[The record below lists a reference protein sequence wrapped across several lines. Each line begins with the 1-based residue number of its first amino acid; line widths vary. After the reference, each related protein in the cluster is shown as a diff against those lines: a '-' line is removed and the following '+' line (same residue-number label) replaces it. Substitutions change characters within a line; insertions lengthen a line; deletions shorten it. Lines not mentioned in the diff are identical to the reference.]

1 MKERLDKL
9 AEVWN
14 SLTSSRKLT
23 LIVAIVGILILS
35 VGIVNWS
42 GGSTSM
48 RVLVSGS
55 EAKDLTAVVD
65 VLRVNQVEFEYS
77 ESGDTILVPEDKRAA
92 MRMELAMKGLP
103 RSGEVGF
110 EIFDEGNFGISDF
123 VQRTNHTRAIQGELG
138 RTIAM
143 MDAVKSAK
151 VFIVKPENNLLL
163 SEDPNDRPS
172 ASVYV
177 DTGGNTLDKSNV
189 SAIQFLV
196 SNANKGI
203 NKSNVAVMDNQGNL
217 LSEQGE
223 SSGAAGIAGQMMKA
237 YEAQERRLETKIET
251 MLAKT
256 VGRENVIARVSVNLE
271 TISTT
276 VLDEKFDP
284 DGSVPRTQTTDKD
297 QAKTVETQPQ
307 NNATGMGANV
317 PNVSQDATQQDPI
330 MAQSDETRESKTT
343 DYEISRNLKE
353 TVQEPGSIISRSVAV
368 LIKKGESARTTEDI
382 NIIREAVINAVG
394 ARFNL
399 DESGKLVA
407 VGDLLTHVSIN
418 EVVFQD
424 SSMGGFGGDATDKF
438 EEFINKYGSHG
449 KTLVGVI
456 LAVTMFIVF
465 LRMLKKFKPNEAE
478 VQVLDE
484 DDQQLLAGTRSL
496 GSGLTPELL
505 NDLIQEKPD
514 NVGTALRRYLETGS
528 SS

>member
-1 MKERLDKL
+1 MKERFEKL
-9 AEVWN
+9 AELWSGLN
-14 SLTSSRKLT
+14 SGRKLT
-23 LIVAIVGILILS
+23 LIVAIGGILLLS
-35 VGIVNWS
+35 VGILTWS
-42 GGSTSM
+42 GGSTTM
-48 RVLVSGS
+48 RVLVSGA
-55 EAKDLTAVVD
+55 EAKDLSDVVD
-65 VLRVNQVEFEYS
+65 VLRANQVEFEYS
-77 ESGDTILVPEDKRAA
+77 ESGDTILVPEDKRSA

-143 MDAVKSAK
+143 MDSIKSAK

-177 DTGGNTLDKSNV
+177 DTGGSTLDKANV
-189 SAIQFLV
+189 NAIQFLV

-203 NKSNVAVMDNQGNL
+203 SKSSVAVMDNQGNL

-237 YEAQERRLETKIET
+237 YEAQERRLEAKIET

-256 VGRENVIARVSVNLE
+256 VGRENVIARVSVNLDTKSMTE
-271 TISTT
+271 
-276 VLDEKFDP
+276 LNEEFDP
-284 DGSVPRTQTTDKD
+284 DGQVPRTQTTDKD
-297 QAKTVETQPQ
+297 QATTVETQPQ

-343 DYEISRNLKE
+343 DFEISRNLKE
-353 TVQEPGSIISRSVAV
+353 TVQEPGAIISRSVAV
-368 LIKKGESARTTEDI
+368 LINKGETPRSQEDLLV
-382 NIIREAVINAVG
+382 IREAVINAVG

-399 DESGKLVA
+399 EDSQLA
-407 VGDLLTHVSIN
+407 THVSVE
-418 EVVFQD
+418 EVVFQE
-424 SSMGGFGGDATDKF
+424 SASIGLGGEAVDQF
-438 EEFINKYGSHG
+438 EQLIDKYGSSL
-449 KTLVGVI
+449 KTL
-456 LAVTMFIVF
+456 LAIVLALAMFIVF
-465 LRMLKKFKPNEAE
+465 LKMLKKFKPNEAE